1 MVHGV
6 SWLIILV
13 ICGADGNPFSLA
25 FREGIELLSV
35 GGADCNDDCS

>member
-6 SWLIILV
+6 SWLIMEV
-13 ICGADGNPFSLA
+13 ICAADGNPFPLA

-35 GGADCNDDCS
+35 CGAEWSLQ